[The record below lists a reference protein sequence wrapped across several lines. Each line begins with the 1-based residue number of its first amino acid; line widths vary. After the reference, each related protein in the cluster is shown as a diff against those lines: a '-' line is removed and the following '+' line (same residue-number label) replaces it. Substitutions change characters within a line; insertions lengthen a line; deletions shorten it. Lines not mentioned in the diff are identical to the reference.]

1 MQNVEKKVFK
11 TSLKINFQN
20 VALSP
25 GRALKPI
32 IKTNNTHINKN
43 KKDKEDARRYRE
55 RSVELEFYQQ
65 IYSSEDPESRGWR
78 DLAPEFY
85 GTETIVGNN
94 GVSALYLVLGKWCQA
109 HESALYLV
117 LGKLCQAHESA
128 LYLVLGKLCQAHES
142 GQLYNSH

>member
-1 MQNVEKKVFK
+1 MVDLQNVKKKVFK

-20 VALSP
+20 VALIP
-25 GRALKPI
+25 DRALKPI

-43 KKDKEDARRYRE
+43 KKDKEEARRYRE
-55 RSVELEFYQQ
+55 SSLELEFYQQ

-78 DLAPEFY
+78 DLAPQFY

-94 GVSALYLVLGKWCQA
+94 G
-109 HESALYLV
+109 
-117 LGKLCQAHESA
+117 ESA

-142 GQLYNSH
+142 GQYLEQGKLVKAYDSG